1 MNVNKTL
8 ASVIRPS
15 TVIPALILAAAAMF
29 ANIAYS
35 DSKQGA
41 LAAPDVVTPSATT
54 LPATEVTATEK
65 TKLDC
70 MNIYHLAESIMA
82 VRQSGE
88 TLPSLMEKA
97 ETSLQE
103 KLIEQAYT
111 HPLYEIAE
119 NKDKAINAFAEEAYS
134 GCNIINNRR

>member
-1 MNVNKTL
+1 MNVNNTL
-8 ASVIRPS
+8 ASVIRPA

-35 DSKQGA
+35 ENKQEA
-41 LAAPDVVTPSATT
+41 LAAASVE

-65 TKLDC
+65 PKLDC

-82 VRQSGE
+82 VRQGGE

-134 GCNIINNRR
+134 SCNIINNRR

>member
-1 MNVNKTL
+1 MNVNNTL
-8 ASVIRPS
+8 ASVIRPA

-35 DSKQGA
+35 DSKQST
-41 LAAPDVVTPSATT
+41 LVTPDVE
-54 LPATEVTATEK
+54 LPATEVIATEK
-65 TKLDC
+65 PKLDC

-88 TLPSLMEKA
+88 TLPTLMEKA

-103 KLIEQAYT
+103 GLIEQAYT

-134 GCNIINNRR
+134 SCNIINNRR

>member
-1 MNVNKTL
+1 MNVNL
-8 ASVIRPS
+8 ASVIRPA

-35 DSKQGA
+35 DSNVSATPSGKS
-41 LAAPDVVTPSATT
+41 DVVSPSATT
-54 LPATEVTATEK
+54 LPTTEVTATEK
-65 TKLDC
+65 PKLDC
-70 MNIYHLAESIMA
+70 MNIYRLAESIMSA
-82 VRQSGE
+82 RQSGL
-88 TLPSLMEKA
+88 TLPEVLGAA
-97 ETSLQE
+97 ETTLQE
-103 KLIEQAYT
+103 GMIGEAYT

>member
-8 ASVIRPS
+8 ASVIRPA
-15 TVIPALILAAAAMF
+15 TVIPALILAAAAVF

-35 DSKQGA
+35 ESKQEA
-41 LAAPDVVTPSATT
+41 LATADLE

-65 TKLDC
+65 PKLDC

-88 TLPSLMEKA
+88 TLPRLMEKA

-103 KLIEQAYT
+103 GLIEQAYT
-111 HPLYEIAE
+111 HPLYEIVE

>member
-1 MNVNKTL
+1 MNVNNTL
-8 ASVIRPS
+8 ASVIRPA
-15 TVIPALILAAAAMF
+15 TIIPALILAAAAMF

-35 DSKQGA
+35 DSKQA
-41 LAAPDVVTPSATT
+41 DLATPDVE

-65 TKLDC
+65 PKLDC

-88 TLPSLMEKA
+88 TLPTLMEKA

-134 GCNIINNRR
+134 SCNIINNRR

>member
-8 ASVIRPS
+8 GSVIRPA
-15 TVIPALILAAAAMF
+15 TVIPALILAASAMF

-35 DSKQGA
+35 DSTPSGK
-41 LAAPDVVTPSATT
+41 PDVE

-65 TKLDC
+65 PKLDC

-88 TLPSLMEKA
+88 TLPALMEKA

-134 GCNIINNRR
+134 SCNIINNRR